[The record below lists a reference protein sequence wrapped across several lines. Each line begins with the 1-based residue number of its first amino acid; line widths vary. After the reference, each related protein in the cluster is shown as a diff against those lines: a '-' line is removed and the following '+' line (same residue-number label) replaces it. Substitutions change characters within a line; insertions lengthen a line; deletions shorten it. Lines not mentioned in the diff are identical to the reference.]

1 MWKPKQGRFCEPAQ
15 KNRGKSASES
25 DEDRIG
31 GLRQGA
37 IRLRLA
43 DVDDLLPVSGE

>member
-1 MWKPKQGRFCEPAQ
+1 VWAPQNGKFCEPAL

-25 DEDRIG
+25 VEDRIG

-37 IRLRLA
+37 IRLRSA